1 MHWLYLA
8 IAICGEVLGTSFLK
22 ASEGFTR
29 LWPSLIT
36 VASYVTAFYFL
47 SLTLKAVPVGIAYA
61 IWAGVGIVLIAAIG
75 FFFLDQKLDAPA
87 LVGIGLI
94 LAGVLVIN
102 LFSKTVAH

>member
-8 IAICGEVLGTSFLK
+8 IAIGGEVLGTSFLK
-22 ASEGFTR
+22 ASEGFTK

-36 VASYVTAFYFL
+36 IVSYITAFYFL
-47 SLTLKAVPVGIAYA
+47 SLTLKTVPVGIAYA
-61 IWAGVGIVLIAAIG
+61 IWAGAGIVLIAAIG
-75 FFFLDQKLDAPA
+75 LTFLGQKLDLPA
-87 LVGIGLI
+87 LLGISLI